1 MSAIDPARVAG
12 FIREVAEID
21 ILPRFRQLKSGD
33 IQEKSGPKDLVTIA
47 DIEAERRLGP
57 MLTAYLPGSI
67 AVGEEAASADPSLV
81 DRVGGDAPV
90 WLIDPVDGTLNFSE
104 GDERFCVMVALVR
117 GGRAVAAWI
126 HDPLTNRT
134 TIAERGGGAWT
145 EGERLQVAPAVPP
158 ERMTGLLTIRL
169 FDPATRERLRDRRP
183 RLAKAT
189 TLRCAGHEYLHLA
202 SGQAHLGL
210 YYRLLPWDHAPGTL
224 IHAEAGGYAAMLDGR
239 PYAPTVHAGGMLV
252 TPDRESWGE
261 AKALLFG

>member
-1 MSAIDPARVAG
+1 
-12 FIREVAEID
+12 
-21 ILPRFRQLKSGD
+21 
-33 IQEKSGPKDLVTIA
+33 LVTVA
-47 DIEAERRLGP
+47 DIEAERRLAP

-67 AVGEEAASADPSLV
+67 AVGEEAASADPGLI

-104 GDERFCVMVALVR
+104 GNERFCVMVALVR

-126 HDPLTNRT
+126 HDPIYNLTT
-134 TIAERGGGAWT
+134 VAEIGGGAWI
-145 EGERLQVAPAVPP
+145 GSERLRVAPAVPP

-169 FDPATRERLRDRRP
+169 FDPETRERLRERRK
-183 RLAKAT
+183 RLAKT
-189 TLRCAGHEYLHLA
+189 LTLRCAGHEYLHLA
-202 SGQAHLGL
+202 SGQVHLGL

-239 PYAPTVHAGGMLV
+239 PYAPTVHAGGLLV
-252 TPDRESWGE
+252 VPDRESWAE